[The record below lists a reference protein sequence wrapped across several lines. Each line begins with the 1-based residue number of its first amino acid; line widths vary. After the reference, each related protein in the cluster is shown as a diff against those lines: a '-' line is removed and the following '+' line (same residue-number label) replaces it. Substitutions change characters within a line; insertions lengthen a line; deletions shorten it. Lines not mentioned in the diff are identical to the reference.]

1 MKIKIF
7 VIVSLLLAMNTNAIN
22 AQIRLSFNIGLQPL
36 WGPVGYDRV
45 ENYYL
50 PEIDAYY
57 NIESRQYT
65 YIVNGRWIST
75 MSLPYQY
82 RNYDLYNGYKVVM
95 NEPRPYLHYNSDR
108 VKYAPYKNQ
117 HDQQPIRDSRD
128 QKYFENK
135 NHPQHNEWRRNENQ
149 NQRDQQNN
157 RRDNRRDN
165 RDNRDNRENK
175 DNNDRGKGKE
185 RERG

>member
-1 MKIKIF
+1 MKPKILIIALF
-7 VIVSLLLAMNTNAIN
+7 LLAMSTNN
-22 AQIRLSFNIGLQPL
+22 SKAQIRFSFNIGLQPI

-65 YIVNGRWIST
+65 YIVNGRWVST
-75 MSLPYQY
+75 MSLPWQY

-95 NEPRPYLHYNSDR
+95 NESRPYLHYRTDR
-108 VKYAPYKNQ
+108 VKYAPYKNR
-117 HDQQPIRDSRD
+117 HDQQPIRDSKD

-135 NHPQHNEWRRNENQ
+135 NHPQHNEWRGNENQ
-149 NQRDQQNN
+149 GRKDQQNKGRGDEKRN
-157 RRDNRRDN
+157 
-165 RDNRDNRENK
+165 
-175 DNNDRGKGKE
+175 GKGKDFKDKE
-185 RERG
+185 

>member
-1 MKIKIF
+1 MKTKIL
-7 VIVSLLLAMNTNAIN
+7 IIALLLFTIAIN
-22 AQIRLSFNIGLQPL
+22 TSKAQIRFDFNIGLQPI
-36 WGPVGYDRV
+36 WGPVGYDRA

-65 YIVNGRWIST
+65 YIVNGRWVST
-75 MSLPYQY
+75 LSLPRKY

-95 NEPRPYLHYNSDR
+95 NDSRPYLHYKTDR
-108 VKYAPYKNQ
+108 VKYAAYQNR

-135 NHPQHNEWRRNENQ
+135 NHPKHNEWRGNGNQ
-149 NQRDQQNN
+149 GRKDQQNSG
-157 RRDNRRDN
+157 RG
-165 RDNRDNRENK
+165 
-175 DNNDRGKGKE
+175 NDKGNSKGKE
-185 RERG
+185 KQDRE